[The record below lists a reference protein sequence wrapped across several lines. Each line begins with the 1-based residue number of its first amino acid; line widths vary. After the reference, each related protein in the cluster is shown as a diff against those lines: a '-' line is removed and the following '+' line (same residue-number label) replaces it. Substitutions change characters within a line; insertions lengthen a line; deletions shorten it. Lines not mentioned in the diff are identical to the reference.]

1 MSLVTGRKRP
11 NDVYCGM
18 FNLNNLKDEIFRLL
32 GIDTLLNSMSDY
44 VEARVELIKFEIREE
59 ITRHLSR
66 LMVSLILVLL
76 LLIAFTFL
84 SITACLILN
93 EITGSSYLGFLM
105 VSGMYLFIALL
116 VYILRGAIA
125 RSVQDGMKEK
135 LQKKS

>member
-1 MSLVTGRKRP
+1 MSLVTDRKRP

-32 GIDTLLNSMSDY
+32 GIDTLLNSLSDY
-44 VEARVELIKFEIREE
+44 VDARVDLIKFEIREE

-66 LMVSLILVLL
+66 LMVSLTLILL

-84 SITACLILN
+84 SITAGLVLN
-93 EITGSSYLGFLM
+93 EITASSYLGFLI
-105 VSGMYLFIALL
+105 VSGAYLFIALV
-116 VYILRGAIA
+116 VYLLRGSIA
-125 RSVQDGMKEK
+125 RSVQSGMKEK